1 MMNPKIPDFFKNREI
16 KRGGEEDN
24 QPISLNINI
33 NDMNNNP
40 ENTKTRM
47 QFLFPKIPKEE
58 INNVL
63 ERTGYNI
70 EKAVIL
76 IKELKE
82 QKNKTNGLE
91 NKKGKIV
98 QKRNYNSVIEKE
110 SNILKNKE
118 VKPDNISI
126 NNKQNIPLN
135 SSNNIISTNTYKN
148 TNDNN
153 INNLNIQT
161 KYKNE
166 NSNIINNNNT
176 NNPNRIN
183 DISTQQ
189 ENKINPVQETHLNP
203 NNNNINTEKTDIA
216 EDNSINNA
224 EKPEEN
230 EDSNNIILDEEKKNK
245 INQQINYLLDK
256 FARMNDISQLKS
268 LLKEIGFPE
277 KEENKDKEKEEND
290 KNKLIEIIKEKIENN
305 EKERKYII
313 SQYTKYNGISKLIK
327 QKEDKID
334 ELTSSLGN
342 LIEKESEQK
351 MREED
356 YKNELKEYSNI
367 YKNNYNNF
375 NDPREGY

>member
-1 MMNPKIPDFFKNREI
+1 MMNPTIPDFFKNREI
-16 KRGGEEDN
+16 KKGGEEDN
-24 QPISLNINI
+24 QPISFNNNI

-148 TNDNN
+148 NNDNH
-153 INNLNIQT
+153 IQ
-161 KYKNE
+161 KKSNNE
-166 NSNIINNNNT
+166 NSNIINNNNI

-183 DISTQQ
+183 NISTQQ
-189 ENKINPVQETHLNP
+189 ENKINPVQETHLNS
-203 NNNNINTEKTDIA
+203 NNNYINSEKTDKI
-216 EDNSINNA
+216 EDNNMNNA